1 MSLQLFLIRRAD
13 PGIFPEGGGWGYP
26 IKSKVFDPLRSRRD
40 MYTGL
45 IYVHGPSMREAERI
59 RVKTLDLVRLGIYF

>member
-13 PGIFPEGGGWGYP
+13 PGIFPEGGVGVP
-26 IKSKVFDPLRSRRD
+26 KSKVFDPLRSRRD

>member
-26 IKSKVFDPLRSRRD
+26 SQKFLIRSAQE
-40 MYTGL
+40 GL